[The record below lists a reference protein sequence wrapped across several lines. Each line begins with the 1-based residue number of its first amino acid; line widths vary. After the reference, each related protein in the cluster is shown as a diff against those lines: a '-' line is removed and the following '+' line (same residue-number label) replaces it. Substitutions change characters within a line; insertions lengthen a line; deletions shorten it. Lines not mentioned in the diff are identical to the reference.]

1 MGKFN
6 KGLLFGGVLGAG
18 FMWLTV
24 TKKGRETREQLFDH
38 AAMVYSQV
46 KDQLL
51 ASDAWKKMNKNE
63 YVAMVKEAVDKYAIH
78 SGLAPGLKDFL
89 VKIISTQW
97 ENIKEQLPKEKKGK
111 KK

>member
-18 FMWLTV
+18 LMWLTV
-24 TKKGRETREQLFDH
+24 TKKGRKTREQLFDH

-46 KDQLL
+46 KDQIL

-63 YVAMVKEAVDKYAIH
+63 YVAMVKEAVDKYAIK
-78 SGLAPGLKDFL
+78 SGLAPGLKNFL
-89 VKIISTQW
+89 VKIVATQW
-97 ENIKEQLPKEKKGK
+97 SNLRRELPHEQKRKP
-111 KK
+111 